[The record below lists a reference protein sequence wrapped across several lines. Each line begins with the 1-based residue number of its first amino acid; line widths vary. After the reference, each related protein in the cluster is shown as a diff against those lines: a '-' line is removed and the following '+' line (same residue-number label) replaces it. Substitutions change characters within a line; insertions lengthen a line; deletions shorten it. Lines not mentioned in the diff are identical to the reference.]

1 MKMVNICTY
10 FSSKES
16 PRQSDFDGIFSV
28 GREVFRLKETMVKV
42 IIQKSCGLISASVV
56 WARNRLHFPYLW
68 DIIYRTDHTQDYYFA
83 PLEKKMQIFSLWVPR
98 VQVLEHAFL
107 LGWDCCLHV
116 LPLDLKAS
124 GETHTMDPSFFFYL
138 PSVAAMSP
146 MLECIHLQQMF
157 CAVKYSSGICN

>member
-83 PLEKKMQIFSLWVPR
+83 PLEKKNADFQSLSPEGPSFGACFPAGLRLLPPR
-98 VQVLEHAFL
+98 ASPWPESIWRDSHYGSVFL
-107 LGWDCCLHV
+107 LLSPLSGSHV
-116 LPLDLKAS
+116 PNARVYTSATNVLCGK
-124 GETHTMDPSFFFYL
+124 
-138 PSVAAMSP
+138 
-146 MLECIHLQQMF
+146 I
-157 CAVKYSSGICN
+157 